1 MDKPIV
7 LKIHEMKNGIF
18 QEVNRYVNDIPAT
31 IILDTINEIRRQLI
45 EEDKKQYENALK
57 EYNESEGN
65 KDG

>member
-1 MDKPIV
+1 
-7 LKIHEMKNGIF
+7 MKNGIF